1 MSRPW
6 VLISGASSGFGEAS
20 ALQLAREGWNLL
32 LTSRRED
39 RLEAVANTCRELGA
53 EVHVAAWD
61 MRERQDTL
69 EGVKELMS
77 RAGIASGQ
85 EAARP
90 SQASSTTRDWPSA
103 RAPLTKAWTTT
114 GTA

>member
-32 LTSRRED
+32 LTSRREA
-39 RLEAVANTCRELGA
+39 RLEAVADTCREHGA

-69 EGVKELMS
+69 EGVKDLMS
-77 RAGIASGQ
+77 RAGIASGPRRHGIK
-85 EAARP
+85 RP
-90 SQASSTTRDWPSA
+90 RQQRG
-103 RAPLTKAWTTT
+103 T
-114 GTA
+114 GRRQGTV

>member
-32 LTSRRED
+32 LTSRREA

-61 MRERQDTL
+61 MRERQATL
-69 EGVKELMS
+69 DGVKDLMS
-77 RAGIASGQ
+77 RAGIAPGPRRHCL
-85 EAARP
+85 ERAR
-90 SQASSTTRDWPSA
+90 QQRG
-103 RAPLTKAWTTT
+103 T
-114 GTA
+114 GRRQGAL

>member
-20 ALQLAREGWNLL
+20 ALQLVREGWNLL
-32 LTSRRED
+32 LTSRREA

-69 EGVKELMS
+69 KGVEHLMS
-77 RAGIASGQ
+77 RAGIA
-85 EAARP
+85 P
-90 SQASSTTRDWPSA
+90 SQG
-103 RAPLTKAWTTT
+103 
-114 GTA
+114 GTALEAS

>member
-20 ALQLAREGWNLL
+20 AFQLAREGWNLL
-32 LTSRRED
+32 LTSRRKD

-69 EGVKELMS
+69 DGVKELMS
-77 RAGIASGQ
+77 RAGIAPGQ
-85 EAARP
+85 GGTA
-90 SQASSTTRDWPSA
+90 SQASSTTQDWPLVKD
-103 RAPLTKAWTTT
+103 RLTKAWTTT